1 MWHIYLKEL
10 TTFFSSL
17 IGYVVIAIFLLFL
30 GLVIWVFPDY
40 SILYFYYATLDQLF
54 EISPLIFLFLIPAI
68 TMRCFSEEMQSGTL
82 EVLQSKPLTNWDI
95 VLGKYL
101 ASITLVVFALIPTLL
116 YFYSVYDLGS
126 PKGNIDE
133 GAVIGS
139 YIGLM
144 LLAASFAAIGILASS
159 WSSNQIVAFLLAAF
173 MCFIFYWGFLF
184 LSKLPVFVGNMDD
197 NVQWLGIDHHY
208 RQISQGLVDSR
219 DVVYF
224 ASIIFIFLLLSTLQL
239 DKLRS

>member
-10 TTFFSSL
+10 TSFFSSL

-54 EISPLIFLFLIPAI
+54 EISPLIFLFLIPSI
-68 TMRCFSEEMQSGTL
+68 TMRGFSEEIQSGTL

-101 ASITLVVFALIPTLL
+101 ASITLVIFALIPTLL
-116 YFYSVYDLGS
+116 YYYSVYDLGS
-126 PKGNIDE
+126 PKGNIDA
-133 GAVIGS
+133 GAVLGS
-139 YIGLM
+139 YMGLL

-159 WSSNQIVAFLLAAF
+159 WSNNQIVAFLLAAF

-184 LSKLPVFVGNMDD
+184 LSKLPVFVGSLDD
-197 NVQWLGIDHHY
+197 MVQWLGIDHHY
-208 RQISQGLVDSR
+208 RHISQGLIDTR

-224 ASIIFIFLLLSTLQL
+224 GSVIFIFLLLSTLQL
-239 DKLRS
+239 EKLRS

>member
-68 TMRCFSEEMQSGTL
+68 TMRGFSEEMHSGTL

-101 ASITLVVFALIPTLL
+101 ASITLVAFALIPTLL

-133 GAVIGS
+133 GAVLGS
-139 YIGLM
+139 YIGLL
-144 LLAASFAAIGILASS
+144 LLAASFTAIGILASS

-184 LSKLPVFVGNMDD
+184 LSKLPIFVGSMDD
-197 NVQWLGIDHHY
+197 SVQWLGIDHHY
-208 RQISQGLVDSR
+208 RQISQGLIDSR

-224 ASIIFIFLLLSTLQL
+224 GSVIFVFLLLSTLQL